1 MNIGTIGGIIGIVGG
16 CAGGFIGAYCSYRRA
31 KSSRERR
38 FVICASIGILVSVF
52 VFLAM
57 LSVLSE
63 WKVWL
68 WTCYLVLLPVAL
80 RYLNRWQSAIQRE
93 EQTR

>member
-38 FVICASIGILVSVF
+38 FVIWASIAILAF
-52 VFLAM
+52 VGLFLAM
-57 LSVLSE
+57 LS
-63 WKVWL
+63 
-68 WTCYLVLLPVAL
+68 LLPQARGWIWTFYAIVL
-80 RYLNRWQSAIQRE
+80 VFGIRYLNHRQSKIQQE